1 MDDVKARDYKLD
13 ITWLK
18 DDSLV
23 NDDTR
28 AELLELAI
36 DAVHNLEAVILIQMK
51 SLNCPKPEAGN
62 SLCCPTVT
70 IKTTCHEYTNC
81 NALR

>member
-18 DDSLV
+18 DDSLA

-28 AELLELAI
+28 AEPLKLAI
-36 DAVHNLEAVILIQMK
+36 DAAHNLEAVILDPNEIVK
-51 SLNCPKPEAGN
+51 LPEA
-62 SLCCPTVT
+62 
-70 IKTTCHEYTNC
+70 
-81 NALR
+81 